1 MDGDESFNGPIS
13 SVTEIH
19 PYKTNK
25 PGGGSGSK
33 PTHKPGGGSGSGS
46 GGGSGGGSGS
56 GSISFPP
63 EIIIGVVVVLCGSLF
78 AICCYCA
85 SVNLYKRYSRRKIRI
100 GPKFFIFLKLKKTN
114 LTLRINFVF

>member
-1 MDGDESFNGPIS
+1 MDGDESFNGHIS

-33 PTHKPGGGSGSGS
+33 PTHKPGGGSGV
-46 GGGSGGGSGS
+46 GSGGGSGS

-85 SVNLYKRYSRRKIRI
+85 SVHLYKRYRRRKIRI
-100 GPKFFIFLKLKKTN
+100 GPKFFIFL
-114 LTLRINFVF
+114 